1 MIGEIQQSEL
11 VLINQMSKEQL
22 AEVMAELIKSN
33 PKVISALYNVICSC
47 PNLVVE
53 Y

>member
-11 VLINQMSKEQL
+11 VLINQISKEQL

>member
-1 MIGEIQQSEL
+1 MTGEIQKSEL
-11 VLINQMSKEQL
+11 VLMNQISKEQL

-33 PKVISALYNVICSC
+33 PKVISALYNVICNC
-47 PNLVVE
+47 PNLVVG

>member
-1 MIGEIQQSEL
+1 MSVEIQQSEL
-11 VLINQMSKEQL
+11 VLMNQMSKGQL
-22 AEVMAELIKSN
+22 AEVIAELIKSN

-47 PNLVVE
+47 PNLVME

>member
-1 MIGEIQQSEL
+1 MTVETQRSEL

-33 PKVISALYNVICSC
+33 PKVISALYNVLCSC
-47 PNLVVE
+47 PNIIVE

>member
-1 MIGEIQQSEL
+1 MTGEIQQSEL

-22 AEVMAELIKSN
+22 AEVMAELIRSN
-33 PKVISALYNVICSC
+33 PKIISALYNVICNC

>member
-1 MIGEIQQSEL
+1 MTGEIQQSEL

-22 AEVMAELIKSN
+22 AEVMAELIRSN
-33 PKVISALYNVICSC
+33 PKIISALYNVICSC

>member
-1 MIGEIQQSEL
+1 MTGEIQQSEL
-11 VLINQMSKEQL
+11 VLINQISKEQL

-47 PNLVVE
+47 PNLMVE